1 MQQTTVKIPKG
12 YPMAGRR
19 ARIVANLGENVDV
32 MVWTENRTTPGG
44 PTSKI
49 IRVALRDIAA

>member
-1 MQQTTVKIPKG
+1 MTQSTVKIPKG

-19 ARIVANLGENVDV
+19 GRIVADLGANVDV

-44 PTSKI
+44 PKSKI
-49 IRVALRDIAA
+49 VRVAIHDIAA